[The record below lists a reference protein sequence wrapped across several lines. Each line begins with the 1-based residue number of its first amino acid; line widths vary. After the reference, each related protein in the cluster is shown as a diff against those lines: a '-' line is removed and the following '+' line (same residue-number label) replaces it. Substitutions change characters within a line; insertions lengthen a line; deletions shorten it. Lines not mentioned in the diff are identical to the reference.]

1 MKTLFSFL
9 NLCAY
14 VLLAFLASWFISE
27 KLKSPEITLYNVS
40 EKNLEPCMNYW
51 TSDTGY
57 TDTMSISARA
67 MRLYDQGEYAQ
78 AIESFQRMEPN
89 ENEEANYDLYLGICY
104 LKSGFANLAVI
115 HLSEAESLFK
125 KYKMI
130 QMSKWYLSLAYLKAG
145 QEKEGVDKLF
155 QLVGANAPQRYKA
168 EEILA
173 TIDGASNPIKSLK
186 LVLLNK

>member
-1 MKTLFSFL
+1 MKTLLSFL

-27 KLKSPEITLYNVS
+27 RLKSPEITLYNIS
-40 EKNLEPCMNYW
+40 ETHLEPCMNYW

-57 TDTMSISARA
+57 TDTLSNAARA
-67 MRLYDQGEYAQ
+67 MRLYDQGEYSQ
-78 AIESFQRMEPN
+78 AIETFQRMEPN
-89 ENEEANYDLYLGICY
+89 ETEEANYNLYLGICY

-145 QEKEGVDKLF
+145 QEKEAVDKLF
-155 QLVGANAPQRYKA
+155 QLVSANAPQRYKA
-168 EEILA
+168 EEIL
-173 TIDGASNPIKSLK
+173 TNIDGASNPLKSLK
-186 LVLLNK
+186 LALLH